1 MNRTVKAGCCQ
12 KAAIFAIAAGL
23 QARLSHAKSSAVS
36 YKRTAMTDLE
46 TLLAPDEPAACIGLG
61 EPNDSP
67 FLLVCD
73 HAGNR
78 IPRRLAT
85 LGVSDGERQRHI
97 AWDIG
102 AAEVTRRMAE
112 QLGAFAILQ
121 TYSRLVIDCNRPP
134 AVESAIPTISENT
147 AIPGNLNLPA
157 ADRAQRLAEIFR
169 PYHDRIAAELDRRQ
183 AAEIPTLLV
192 AIHSFTPVY
201 RGVARPWHI
210 GLLYNR
216 DDRLARSMMDLLNRE
231 GGLVVGDNQPYAVS
245 DESDYTI
252 PVHAER
258 RGLPYGEIEIR
269 QDLIGD
275 EAGQAVWAERI
286 ARLLTIGMGQRSQHD

>member
-1 MNRTVKAGCCQ
+1 
-12 KAAIFAIAAGL
+12 
-23 QARLSHAKSSAVS
+23 
-36 YKRTAMTDLE
+36 MTDAE
-46 TLLAPDEPAACIGLG
+46 TLLAPDEPAACITLG

-78 IPRRLAT
+78 VPRRLGT
-85 LGVSDGERQRHI
+85 LGVPDGERQRHI

-102 AAEVTRRMAE
+102 AAGVVRRMAGP
-112 QLGAFAILQ
+112 LGAFAILQ

-134 AVESAIPTISENT
+134 AVESAIPTVSEDT
-147 AIPGNLNLPA
+147 AIPGNLDLSTR
-157 ADRAQRLAEIFR
+157 DRARRLAEIFQ

-183 AAEIPTLLV
+183 AARIPTVLV
-192 AIHSFTPVY
+192 AMHSFTPVY
-201 RGVARPWHI
+201 RAVARPWHV

-216 DDRLARSMMDLLNRE
+216 DDRLARPMMDLLNRE

-269 QDLIGD
+269 QDLIAD
-275 EAGQAVWAERI
+275 ETGQAVWAERI
-286 ARLLTIGMGQRSQHD
+286 ARLLALAWDSIAP